1 MCDIIRQSA
10 EGHTPRVFVV
20 EVLGGLCGYLTSM
33 TGKVTN
39 FGCYFNLFSG
49 VFEGGQ

>member
-1 MCDIIRQSA
+1 MFKLQLCDIIRQSA

-33 TGKVTN
+33 TGKVTIE
-39 FGCYFNLFSG
+39 LLL
-49 VFEGGQ
+49 